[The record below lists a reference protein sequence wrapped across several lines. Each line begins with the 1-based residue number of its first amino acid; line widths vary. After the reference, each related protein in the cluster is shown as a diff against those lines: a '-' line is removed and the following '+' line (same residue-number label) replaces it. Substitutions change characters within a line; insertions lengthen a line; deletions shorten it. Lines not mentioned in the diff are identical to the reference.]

1 MMSRR
6 RTVTFEVVVEQGGKP
21 NIDGVFPDEAAARE
35 RAAYLLRLAKFPV
48 VRILKVNQTGKE
60 EVIFQKATSGGG
72 KPTTISLVEETDV
85 GPANLC
91 ADALQLFSYESRML
105 LLRLLRGYWDE
116 QAVIPAEQLHRY
128 YPLRYFEREALLF
141 NPAVSRLA
149 TLQAPLLG
157 VKPFDRHDQLIR
169 MFATLK
175 EMAQAS
181 DALAPFDAALAR
193 GGVGDLLA
201 AAAERPPEERDRLVT
216 HAFGA
221 VLEPCRDW
229 PGKVK
234 ALLRFHRE
242 DEEEANRRLLDQM
255 LAETVDGREPV
266 RALIGYAPDLGAA
279 LQSLVAAVHGDL
291 DDRLPFTDELLALS
305 NALGGG
311 GFDETRAALLRRI
324 QGGLAGLTP
333 LTRTS
338 DSAEGKAFGLIVDRL
353 INFDGFL
360 GGAGMAEALTR
371 RAKTVWSSG
380 GQDAPFDTAVQRL
393 ATRLPAPAQR
403 IGYLLDLATSPF
415 GRNKLSVLIR
425 QVATEFES
433 ITSARELAAPGVS
446 VEDVRSGLGRRLRA
460 AGIPRALAEGLI
472 AKIAAIPDGERS
484 LSMPLLGGPGVGAVA
499 TAPRGGTRATEDTV
513 LIDAPRAAERL
524 VLFWRGQTRAIPEDG
539 TQIVIGRSSQCQFVL
554 DIASASRRHAAVS
567 LQDGRFV
574 VEDLSRNGTGIV
586 VPGAAAPGVAEPLR
600 LTPGEPLPL
609 PPRGEIVIG
618 SAELGEEPAR
628 IAWEI
633 VKR

>member
-6 RTVTFEVVVEQGGKP
+6 RNVTFEVVVEQGGKP

-48 VRILKVNQTGKE
+48 VRILKVNQAGKE
-60 EVIFQKATSGGG
+60 EVVFQKSTSGGG
-72 KPTTISLVEETDV
+72 KPTTISSIDESDA
-85 GPANLC
+85 GPASLC
-91 ADALQLFSYESRML
+91 TDALQLFSYESRML
-105 LLRLLRGYWDE
+105 LLRLLRGYWDD

-141 NPAVSRLA
+141 NPAISRLA

-157 VKPFDRHDQLIR
+157 IKPFERHDQLSR
-169 MFATLK
+169 LFAALK
-175 EMAQAS
+175 DLAQAS
-181 DALAPFDAALAR
+181 DTLAPFDAALAR
-193 GGVGDLLA
+193 NGVGGLLA

-242 DEEEANRRLLDQM
+242 DEEEANRRVLDQM

-279 LQSLVAAVHGDL
+279 LQSLVAAVHGVL

-311 GFDETRAALLRRI
+311 GFDETRTALLRRI

-333 LTRTS
+333 LTRTG
-338 DSAEGKAFGLIVDRL
+338 DSAEGKAFGLIVEGL
-353 INFDGFL
+353 TNFDGFL

-371 RAKTVWSSG
+371 RAKTVWSAG

-415 GRNKLSVLIR
+415 GRNKLSLLIR
-425 QVATEFES
+425 QVAAEFES
-433 ITSARELAAPGVS
+433 ITSARELAAPGVRT
-446 VEDVRSGLGRRLRA
+446 EDVRNGLGRRLRA

-472 AKIAAIPDGERS
+472 ARIAAIPDGERS
-484 LSMPLLGGPGVGAVA
+484 LGIPLLAAPDAGAV
-499 TAPRGGTRATEDTV
+499 TRATEETV
-513 LIDAPRAAERL
+513 LIDAPRAAADRL
-524 VLFWRGQTRAIPEDG
+524 VLFWRGRTQAIPEDG
-539 TQIVIGRSSQCQFVL
+539 TQLVIGRSSQCQFVL

-567 LQDGRFV
+567 RQDGLFV
-574 VEDLSRNGTGIV
+574 VEDLSRNGTSIA
-586 VPGAAAPGVAEPLR
+586 VPGVVEPRR

-633 VKR
+633 VRR

>member
-6 RTVTFEVVVEQGGKP
+6 RNATFEVVVEQGGKP

-48 VRILKVNQTGKE
+48 VRILKVNQAGRE
-60 EVIFQKATSGGG
+60 EVIFQKSTAGGE
-72 KPTTISLVEETDV
+72 KPTTVSHIDEADV
-85 GPANLC
+85 GPATLC
-91 ADALQLFSYESRML
+91 THALQLFSYESRIL
-105 LLRLLRGYWDE
+105 LLRLLRGYWDD
-116 QAVIPAEQLHRY
+116 QAVIPTEQLHRY

-157 VKPFDRHDQLIR
+157 IKPSERHDQILR

-175 EMAQAS
+175 ELAQAS
-181 DALAPFDAALAR
+181 DTLASFDTALAR
-193 GGVGDLLA
+193 GGVGDLLSA
-201 AAAERPPEERDRLVT
+201 AQERAPEERDRLVT

-242 DEEEANRRLLDQM
+242 DEEEENRRLLDQI

-291 DDRLPFTDELLALS
+291 DDRLPFTDELLTLS

-311 GFDETRAALLRRI
+311 GFGETRNALLRRI
-324 QGGLAGLTP
+324 QGGLAGLNP
-333 LTRTS
+333 LTRTG
-338 DSAEGKAFGLIVDRL
+338 DSAEGKSFGIIVERL
-353 INFDGFL
+353 TNFDGFL

-371 RAKTVWSSG
+371 RAKTVWGSG

-393 ATRLPAPAQR
+393 AVRLPAPAQR

-415 GRNKLSVLIR
+415 GHNKLSVLIR
-425 QVATEFES
+425 QVAAEFES
-433 ITSARELAAPGVS
+433 ITSARELVAPGVS
-446 VEDVRSGLGRRLRA
+446 VEEVRAGLGRRLRA

-472 AKIAAIPDGERS
+472 ARIAAIPDGERS
-484 LSMPLLGGPGVGAVA
+484 LGLPLLAGPDGRAV
-499 TAPRGGTRATEDTV
+499 TRATVETV
-513 LIDAPRAAERL
+513 LLDSPKAATERL
-524 VLFWRGQTRAIPEDG
+524 VLFWRGKTQAIPEDG
-539 TQIVIGRSSQCQFVL
+539 AQLVIGRSSQCQFVL

-567 LQDGRFV
+567 RQDGVFV
-574 VEDLSRNGTGIV
+574 VEDLSRNGTCIA
-586 VPGAAAPGVAEPLR
+586 VPGAAEPR
-600 LTPGEPLPL
+600 QLTPGEAAPL

-618 SAELGEEPAR
+618 STELGEEPAR

-633 VKR
+633 VRR

>member
-6 RTVTFEVVVEQGGKP
+6 RSVTFEVVVEQGGKP
-21 NIDGVFPDEAAARE
+21 NIDGVFADEPAARE

-48 VRILKVNQTGKE
+48 IRILKVNQAGKE
-60 EVIFQKATSGGG
+60 EVIFQKSTSGGG
-72 KPTTISLVEETDV
+72 TPTTISPIDEADV
-85 GPANLC
+85 GPATLC
-91 ADALQLFSYESRML
+91 TDALQLFSYESRML
-105 LLRLLRGYWDE
+105 LLRLLRGYWDD

-149 TLQAPLLG
+149 TLQAPLLS
-157 VKPFDRHDQLIR
+157 VKPFDRHDQLMR
-169 MFATLK
+169 MFARLK

-193 GGVGDLLA
+193 GGVGGLLA

-216 HAFGA
+216 HAFAA

-242 DEEEANRRLLDQM
+242 DGEEEANRRLLDQM

-279 LQSLVAAVHGDL
+279 LHSLIAAVHGDL
-291 DDRLPFTDELLALS
+291 DDRLPHTDELLALS

-311 GFDETRAALLRRI
+311 FDETRKALLRRI

-333 LTRTS
+333 LTRTGAV
-338 DSAEGKAFGLIVDRL
+338 AEGKAFGVIVDRL
-353 INFDGFL
+353 THFDGFL

-371 RAKTVWSSG
+371 RAKTVWSHG
-380 GQDAPFDTAVQRL
+380 GQDASFDTAVQRL

-433 ITSARELAAPGVS
+433 ITSARELVAPGVS
-446 VEDVRSGLGRRLRA
+446 SDDVRGGLGRRLRA

-472 AKIAAIPDGERS
+472 AKIAAIPDAERS
-484 LSMPLLGGPGVGAVA
+484 LGIPLLA
-499 TAPRGGTRATEDTV
+499 APAGEVVTRATEETV
-513 LIDAPRAAERL
+513 LFEVSKAAAERL
-524 VLFWRGQTRAIPEDG
+524 VLFWRGQTRSIPEDG

-567 LQDGRFV
+567 RQDGVFV
-574 VEDLSRNGTGIV
+574 VEDLSRNGTQIAV
-586 VPGAAAPGVAEPLR
+586 PGVAEPRR

-618 SAELGEEPAR
+618 STELGEEPAR

>member
-6 RTVTFEVVVEQGGKP
+6 RSVTFEVVVEQGGKP

-48 VRILKVNQTGKE
+48 VRILKVNQADKE
-60 EVIFQKATSGGG
+60 EVIFQKSTAGGG
-72 KPTTISLVEETDV
+72 KPTTISPIDETDV

-91 ADALQLFSYESRML
+91 TDALQLFSFESRML
-105 LLRLLRGYWDE
+105 LLRLLRGYWDD

-157 VKPFDRHDQLIR
+157 VKPFDRHDQLMR
-169 MFATLK
+169 MFTTLK

-181 DALAPFDAALAR
+181 DMLAPFDAALAR
-193 GGVGDLLA
+193 GGVGGLLA

-216 HAFGA
+216 HAFAA

-242 DEEEANRRLLDQM
+242 DGEEEANRRLLDQM

-279 LQSLVAAVHGDL
+279 LHSLVAAVHGDL
-291 DDRLPFTDELLALS
+291 DDRLPHTDELLALS

-311 GFDETRAALLRRI
+311 GFDETRRALLRRI

-333 LTRTS
+333 LTRTGTA
-338 DSAEGKAFGLIVDRL
+338 AEGKAFGVIVDRL
-353 INFDGFL
+353 TNFDGFL

-433 ITSARELAAPGVS
+433 ITSARELVAPGVS
-446 VEDVRSGLGRRLRA
+446 TDDVRSGLGRRLRA

-484 LSMPLLGGPGVGAVA
+484 LGLPLLAAPAAAAV
-499 TAPRGGTRATEDTV
+499 TRATQETI
-513 LIDAPRAAERL
+513 LIDVPKVAAERL

-539 TQIVIGRSSQCQFVL
+539 TQLVIGRSSQCQFVL

-567 LQDGRFV
+567 RQDGVFM
-574 VEDLSRNGTGIV
+574 VEDLSRNGTQIA
-586 VPGAAAPGVAEPLR
+586 VPGVVEPRR
-600 LTPGEPLPL
+600 LKPGEPLAL